1 MAFLFYWYVFY
12 MLATY
17 GISYVI
23 WMCSRL
29 FAVRLAVHP
38 VAPTSVFNCACTAP
52 IERMGCVV
60 QLAKTTVSEDV
71 YQVQG

>member
-29 FAVRLAVHP
+29 FAVRHAVAAAALLL
-38 VAPTSVFNCACTAP
+38 VRAFNCACTAP
-52 IERMGCVV
+52 IERMGRV
-60 QLAKTTVSEDV
+60 DV